1 MHPLRSFYRW
11 VPWWLGRLSI
21 CLELRLWSLGP
32 EIEPHRAPCSEGVCF
47 SIGKV
52 SFFMGSLSSAYKYVV
67 IAPIFREK
75 KMYLTPH
82 PPFTTSIVDCLYSK
96 TFQKNCP
103 FLLSQFLS
111 SHFSLEPTPIMLLT
125 LYSSETA
132 LVKVTNKLCVANSK
146 DCIST
151 WIF

>member
-1 MHPLRSFYRW
+1 MLPSETNLHSEYHILLSFVYSRTSLW
-11 VPWWLGRLSI
+11 QL
-21 CLELRLWSLGP
+21 CL
-32 EIEPHRAPCSEGVCF
+32 F

-52 SFFMGSLSSAYKYVV
+52 SFFMGSLPSAYKYVV

>member
-1 MHPLRSFYRW
+1 MLPSETNLHSEYHILLSFVYSRTSLW
-11 VPWWLGRLSI
+11 QL
-21 CLELRLWSLGP
+21 CL
-32 EIEPHRAPCSEGVCF
+32 F